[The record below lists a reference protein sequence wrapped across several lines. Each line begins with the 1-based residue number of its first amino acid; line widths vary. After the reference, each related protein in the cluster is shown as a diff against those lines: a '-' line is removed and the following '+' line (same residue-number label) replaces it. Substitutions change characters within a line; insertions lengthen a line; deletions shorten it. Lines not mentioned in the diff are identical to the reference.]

1 MIPRGKNFN
10 IFSNRCNRVVVL
22 IGRKLLK
29 FHVRGGVLMGYKL
42 NKIEVQ
48 KQSQIRDDLTN
59 ELISQGKDKSYYFDL
74 VNQYCEMF
82 AICRALIADIKERGV
97 SISWSN
103 SATQKG
109 YKKNDSIA
117 EFNKTNAQ
125 MLKILN
131 ELGLR
136 GANLDV
142 DSNEIG
148 SLL

>member
-1 MIPRGKNFN
+1 
-10 IFSNRCNRVVVL
+10 
-22 IGRKLLK
+22 
-29 FHVRGGVLMGYKL
+29 MGYKL

-59 ELISQGKDKSYYFDL
+59 ELIGQGKDKSYYFDL

-136 GANLDV
+136 GADLNV